1 MVVAIS
7 GEEKMG
13 EETIK
18 ILKEIKEK
26 INKEC
31 DTIPIG
37 FDCTL
42 YDEGELDAFETVKD
56 IIDEYLK

>member
-1 MVVAIS
+1 MS
-7 GEEKMG
+7 

-18 ILKEIKEK
+18 ILKEIEEK

-31 DTIPIG
+31 DTIPMG

-42 YDEGELDAFETVKD
+42 YDEGKWDGFETVKD

>member
-1 MVVAIS
+1 MS
-7 GEEKMG
+7 

-42 YDEGELDAFETVKD
+42 YDEGEWDAFETVKD